1 MSEMEFSSVVSS
13 DSNRSF
19 EEFDVVNDCD
29 NNMFCDDTNDVSGE
43 ETEVVLPEFE
53 EIEEMSLN
61 SCDLDD
67 FAVGAAQSEA
77 SSWIE
82 NVHFNDSEHLARTND
97 AGRALVLVK
106 EEGNLVEEI
115 PGSDNS
121 LASSEFSFTP
131 LQLSRI
137 ASIKAQF
144 EALNAGREY
153 FEFFKEEEIL
163 EVKGSDVVVSQD
175 SPISDASSDFFTAS
189 QLLRIKAINDSYSA
203 LDEEK
208 EMKAMDALLLA
219 EMSITQCTG
228 YGAINGN
235 FVVNR
240 VIEGLL
246 PKIHSNQLTRNWLL
260 NEKNS
265 FETIFYQSF

>member
-1 MSEMEFSSVVSS
+1 MSVMEFSSVLSS
-13 DSNRSF
+13 NSNRSV

-29 NNMFCDDTNDVSGE
+29 NNIMLFDDTNDVSEE
-43 ETEVVLPEFE
+43 ETEVVLPEYE
-53 EIEEMSLN
+53 EEEDFEEMSLFT
-61 SCDLDD
+61 CDPDD
-67 FAVGAAQSEA
+67 FAVGFAQSE
-77 SSWIE
+77 E
-82 NVHFNDSEHLARTND
+82 NDHFNDSEHLDINNA
-97 AGRALVLVK
+97 AGLALVELK
-106 EEGNLVEEI
+106 EEGNPVEAL
-115 PGSDNS
+115 PGSVHS
-121 LASSEFSFTP
+121 LASSEFSLTP
-131 LQLSRI
+131 LQLSGI
-137 ASIKAQF
+137 ASINAQF